1 MVYIAYIICLGF
13 RWGGGGEGREGTF
26 MVYIAYTKCPC
37 FRGRGS
43 FMVHI
48 AYIINLGFRGGWVFD
63 GLYDL

>member
-13 RWGGGGEGREGTF
+13 RGGGEGREGTF
-26 MVYIAYTKCPC
+26 MVYIAYAKCPC